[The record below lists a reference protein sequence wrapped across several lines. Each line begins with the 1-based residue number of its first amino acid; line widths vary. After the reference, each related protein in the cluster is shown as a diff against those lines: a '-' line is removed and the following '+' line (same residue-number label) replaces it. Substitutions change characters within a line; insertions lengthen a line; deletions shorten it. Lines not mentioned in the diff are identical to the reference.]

1 MMGLWSQEH
10 AATLPAA
17 VAVMLVIC
25 AILRFTIG
33 KMDRKIRM
41 IPLQIVAVLL
51 VILEIGKQWV
61 SISRGYDLYHI
72 PLHFCSIFI
81 FALPVMSFYRGKH
94 MSLVSGVVA
103 GLCAACSGLTLIY
116 PTLIYSAGNIKGFFA
131 DYLDFHTVA
140 FHNLVIFAFFL
151 IIALQLHTPEKKGEP
166 KAIAL
171 FLVAFCT
178 IAAIFSQLLQTNY
191 AGFYS
196 CNVPVFESL
205 RLSMQPILGYGITQ
219 LIYVVALMAVHVL
232 FVWGFYWIYR
242 GLRKLTVMRQTE
254 KV

>member
-1 MMGLWSQEH
+1 MELWSLEH
-10 AATLPAA
+10 AQTLPAA
-17 VAVMLVIC
+17 VAAMLVIC
-25 AILRFTIG
+25 MILRLTIG

-61 SISRGYDLYHI
+61 SFSRGYDLYHI

-81 FALPVMSFYRGKH
+81 FALPVMSFYRGKYA
-94 MSLVSGVVA
+94 SLVSGVTA

-116 PTLIYSAGNIKGFFA
+116 PCLIYSGDNVKNFFV

-140 FHNLVIFAFFL
+140 FHNLVIFAFLL
-151 IIALQLHTPEKKGEP
+151 IIFLQLHEPQKKGEM

-171 FLVAFCT
+171 FLMCFCT
-178 IAAIFSQLLQTNY
+178 VAAIFSQVLQTNY

-196 CNVPVFESL
+196 CNVPPLEAVRISL
-205 RLSMQPILGYGITQ
+205 QPILGYGVTQ
-219 LIYVVALMAVHVL
+219 LIYVLALMAVHVL

-242 GLRKLTVMRQTE
+242 GLRKLLVFRQTV
-254 KV
+254 KA

>member
-1 MMGLWSQEH
+1 MELWSLEH
-10 AATLPAA
+10 AQTLPAA
-17 VAVMLVIC
+17 VAAMLVIC
-25 AILRFTIG
+25 MILRLTIG

-51 VILEIGKQWV
+51 VVLEIGKQWV
-61 SISRGYDLYHI
+61 SFTRGYDLYHI

-81 FALPVMSFYRGKH
+81 FALPVMSFYRGKYA
-94 MSLVSGVVA
+94 SLVSGVTA

-116 PTLIYSAGNIKGFFA
+116 PCLIYSGDNVKNFFV

-140 FHNLVIFAFFL
+140 FHNLVIFAFLL
-151 IIALQLHTPEKKGEP
+151 IIFLQLHEPQKKGEM

-171 FLVAFCT
+171 FLMCFCT
-178 IAAIFSQLLQTNY
+178 VAAIFSQVLQTNY

-196 CNVPVFESL
+196 CNVPPLEAVRISL
-205 RLSMQPILGYGITQ
+205 QPILGYGVTQ
-219 LIYVVALMAVHVL
+219 LIYVLALMAVHVL

-242 GLRKLTVMRQTE
+242 GLRKLLVFRQTV
-254 KV
+254 KA